1 MKRSDAPTRRR
12 RKKNGKDF
20 PQCVFILR
28 TDPLNL
34 KLIQAFQH
42 GNGGGS
48 TPPAAS
54 MGRAK
59 SLSASGVPDAI
70 AICLGEQRIHCQRR
84 VFGDRPQLT
93 SIYKRQRR
101 LLDKLPC
108 SIVPQK
114 SVPIIIMKCI

>member
-1 MKRSDAPTRRR
+1 MRQQDEDA
-12 RKKNGKDF
+12 RKMAKIF
-20 PQCVFILR
+20 PSAYLFSEKIL
-28 TDPLNL
+28 L
-34 KLIQAFQH
+34 KLILNDTQAFQH

-54 MGRAK
+54 LGCAK

-101 LLDKLPC
+101 LLDKLSR